1 VKFDTLTSNN
11 PTALYR
17 PLLQG
22 SVGVMSVVAHTT
34 ADPDVFAAN
43 LRKIV
48 ASVDPDTPVDDIRT
62 MEQLISTSVAQPRF
76 TMLLLT
82 IFATVALI
90 LGAVGIYG
98 VIAYTVSQR
107 TQEIGVRMALGAS
120 KEDVLRLVVRQG
132 ATLALIG
139 VTIGL
144 AAALATTRVLKNML
158 YGVSTTDAATFV
170 IVPLVL
176 MAVALLASYIPAR
189 RAARVDPM
197 SALRAE

>member
-1 VKFDTLTSNN
+1 
-11 PTALYR
+11 
-17 PLLQG
+17 
-22 SVGVMSVVAHTT
+22 
-34 ADPDVFAAN
+34 
-43 LRKIV
+43 
-48 ASVDPDTPVDDIRT
+48 
-62 MEQLISTSVAQPRF
+62 
-76 TMLLLT
+76 MLLLT

-107 TQEIGVRMALGAS
+107 RQEIGVRMALGAS

-132 ATLALIG
+132 ATLAVIG

-158 YGVSTTDAATFV
+158 YGVSATDAATFV

>member
-1 VKFDTLTSNN
+1 
-11 PTALYR
+11 
-17 PLLQG
+17 
-22 SVGVMSVVAHTT
+22 
-34 ADPDVFAAN
+34 
-43 LRKIV
+43 
-48 ASVDPDTPVDDIRT
+48 
-62 MEQLISTSVAQPRF
+62 
-76 TMLLLT
+76 MLLLT

-158 YGVSTTDAATFV
+158 YGVSATDAATFTA
-170 IVPLVL
+170 VPLIL

-189 RAARVDPM
+189 RATRVDPV